1 MKDQVDVLAIM
12 DVRGLDLE
20 EVGGMV
26 DQQQVVVYFGLDGG
40 CGEQF
45 L

>member
-1 MKDQVDVLAIM
+1 MKDQVDVLTIM

-20 EVGGMV
+20 EVVGMV